1 MAVRADAADH
11 TKALGRLSEVVES
24 RYWRG
29 FVDARHRVA
38 DVIQLGHSR
47 VGGVV
52 MNDKPEDFA
61 SGAAAMAEL
70 TNMIVD
76 QIRKLAALHEE
87 GILTDEEFSAK
98 KTELLSRL

>member
-1 MAVRADAADH
+1 
-11 TKALGRLSEVVES
+11 
-24 RYWRG
+24 
-29 FVDARHRVA
+29 
-38 DVIQLGHSR
+38 
-47 VGGVV
+47 